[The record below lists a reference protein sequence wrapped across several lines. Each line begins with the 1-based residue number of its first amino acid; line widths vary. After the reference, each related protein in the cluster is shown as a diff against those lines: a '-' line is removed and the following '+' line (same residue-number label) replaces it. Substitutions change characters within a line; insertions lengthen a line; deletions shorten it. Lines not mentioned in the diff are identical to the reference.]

1 MDTKIKEQP
10 YNSLLTKILATR
22 SKESAM
28 LLVSRGLLVLSC
40 IALTILTAS
49 FVEYLAN
56 GDTAFR
62 TFLVVAVSAI
72 SIAAIIFAIPNLLRV
87 VGIKGVPTVNEIAL
101 RIGNYY
107 PNVKDKLGNAIQ
119 LVANAEKAI
128 GSSKTLIAAEAEAVY
143 NETKKLDFDVII
155 DKKNYNKILLFFLAS
170 MFLTVGTFTVSEG
183 MSEALFRIKNY
194 SLSFLPPAPF
204 EITLLTKEQTLL
216 RGTKTE
222 IVIAATG
229 QAPDYVKLYVKE
241 DNQKNYDEF
250 RLKKDGENLYKFE
263 IASIKQNLTFYGE
276 AQWLTSAIVTDIG
289 KITVIDK
296 PMIRSLAG
304 TLRFPAYTK
313 LAAREVNEQ
322 TADIAALVGSN
333 VDFTITA
340 NKKLKNA
347 YIVFEKSMIEISEI
361 ATHSTNARNDSRGK
375 AYRNDSNNEPSLR
388 AEGVAI
394 PQTRTDTIHYP
405 LKINDSKA
413 SGGFRIS
420 QNGFYYFVIEDFDGE
435 KNVNPIKYSVVALSD
450 GAPSIALLFPTTDVQ
465 VTEQAILP
473 MKVAISDDYGF
484 SGLKLYYRLAASRY
498 SSPDKNFTSI
508 SIPITSS
515 EQVIE
520 IAYVWDM
527 NKINIVPEDIYEF
540 YLEVA
545 DNNLTPQTARTQTL
559 MVRLPSLEEVSR
571 EADFSQNQISKELEN
586 IKKETEQL
594 RKNIEDAERELRKKS
609 NEKELDWKQKKQ
621 IEDILQKQSQMQ
633 DKMQQLSNQV
643 EQTAQ
648 QLQQNNMLSP
658 ETMQKYQEL
667 QKLMQEVRSPQLDQL
682 RQMQKDALDQMS
694 PDELRKAMEQ
704 AKFDEEQFR
713 NSIERTMELLKR
725 MQAEQKT
732 DALTKRA
739 EELKHRQDILNQE
752 LNKTNDQNKMNELAK
767 LQDHLQKDLQNLSN
781 DLKDLEK
788 LMQEIG
794 DDMPL
799 QEMKEAM
806 DALDNQGLSEDMEN
820 ASNEMQEGEKNKADK
835 SQKSASSKMG
845 NFANKMRNMK
855 QKMQQENNKEVVR
868 KLQKAIDNLAKI
880 SKQQENAKNQSQRS
894 DANSTRVPEIS
905 EAQAD
910 IFENLHNLAKDLNEI
925 GSKSFAIT
933 PEMANSINNA
943 MRQMPNIMD
952 QLTDRRMQQAAR
964 MQTDAMKNMNAA
976 LAQMQQSLNEMQ
988 NDGGCENGDSSC
1000 SGDGSCGGGNCGQG
1014 GKGKG
1019 KGRGSGFGPGSG
1031 QGGMQQMLQQM
1042 AAEQQALNQQMQ
1054 QMLGGG
1060 QGSTNEGRLSQEQQ
1074 AGMRRLAGEQDR
1086 IGKSM
1091 EELAKEQEDFGGK
1104 PQDRNDSRKL
1114 TNELTKMA
1122 EELKEITAN
1131 ISRGNISPETLQRQE
1146 RILSRMLDATRSIND
1161 RDFERNRESQRGVDI
1176 LRNSPSGIDLSTQE
1190 GKTRAMQE
1198 LMQSLKK
1205 GYTKDYEQIIRQ
1217 YFEAIQR
1224 SY

>member
-1 MDTKIKEQP
+1 MDTKTKEQP

-40 IALTILTAS
+40 IALAILIAS

-62 TFLVVAVSAI
+62 TFLVVAVGAI

-101 RIGNYY
+101 RIGKYY
-107 PNVKDKLGNAIQ
+107 PTVKDKLGNAIQ

-143 NETKKLDFDVII
+143 NDTKKLDFDVII
-155 DKKNYNKILLFFLAS
+155 DKKNYNKILILFLAS

-194 SLSFLPPAPF
+194 SMSFLPPAPF

-222 IVIAATG
+222 IIIAATG

-241 DNQKNYDEF
+241 ENQKNYDEF

-263 IASIKQNLTFYGE
+263 IASIKQNISFYGE

-289 KITVIDK
+289 NFNVVDR

-313 LAAREVNEQ
+313 LAPREINEQ

-347 YIVFEKSMIEISEI
+347 YIVFEKTVID
-361 ATHSTNARNDSRGK
+361 RNDTVSRH
-375 AYRNDSNNEPSLR
+375 SELVSESP
-388 AEGVAI
+388 AETLKQVQGDDVLTHRDDVI
-394 PQTRTDTIHYP
+394 IYP
-405 LKINDSKA
+405 LKITDSKA
-413 SGGFRIS
+413 SGGFRVS

-450 GAPSIALLFPTTDVQ
+450 GSPSIALLFPTTDVQ

-473 MKVAISDDYGF
+473 IKVAISDDYGF
-484 SGLKLYYRLAASRY
+484 SGLKLHYRLAASRY
-498 SSPDKNFTSI
+498 SSPDRDFSSI
-508 SIPITSS
+508 SIPINSP
-515 EQVIE
+515 EQIIE

-571 EADFSQNQISKELEN
+571 EADFSQNQINKELEN

-594 RKNIEDAERELRKKS
+594 KKNIEEAERELRKKS
-609 NEKELDWKQKKQ
+609 NDKELDWKQKKQ
-621 IEDILQKQSQMQ
+621 IEDILQKQSQLQ
-633 DKMQQLSNQV
+633 DKMQQLSEQV

-648 QLQQNNMLSP
+648 QLQQNNMLSQ

-682 RQMQKDALDQMS
+682 RQMQKDALEQMS

-704 AKFDEEQFR
+704 AKFDEDRFR
-713 NSIERTMELLKR
+713 ESIERTMEILKR

-799 QEMKEAM
+799 QEMKDAM
-806 DALDNQGLSEDMEN
+806 DALDNQGLQEDMES
-820 ASNEMQEGEKNKADK
+820 ASKEMKSGEKNKADK
-835 SQKSASSKMG
+835 SQKSASKKMDD
-845 NFANKMRNMK
+845 FAQKMRDMK
-855 QKMQQENNKEVVR
+855 QKMQDDNNKEVIR

-905 EAQAD
+905 EAQAN
-910 IFENLHNLAKDLNEI
+910 ISENLQNLVRDLVEI
-925 GSKSFAIT
+925 GGKSFAIT
-933 PEMANSINNA
+933 QEMANSINDA
-943 MRQMPNIMD
+943 MRSQPNIMD

-964 MQTDAMKNMNAA
+964 MQTEAMKNMNSA

-988 NDGGCENGDSSC
+988 NDGGCENGDNSC
-1000 SGDGSCGGGNCGQG
+1000 SGDGSCGQGNCGQG
-1014 GKGKG
+1014 GQGGKG
-1019 KGRGSGFGPGSG
+1019 QGRGKGSGFGMGAG
-1031 QGGMQQMLQQM
+1031 QGTQQMLQQM

-1054 QMLGGG
+1054 QMMGGSG
-1060 QGSTNEGRLSQEQQ
+1060 QGGTNEGRYSQEQQ
-1074 AGMRRLAGEQDR
+1074 AGMRRIAEEQNR

-1091 EELAKEQEDFGGK
+1091 EELAKEQEDLGGK
-1104 PQDRNDSRKL
+1104 PQDRNDGNKL
-1114 TNELTKMA
+1114 SNELTKMA
-1122 EELKEITAN
+1122 EELKEITAD
-1131 ISRGNISPETLQRQE
+1131 ISRGRITPETLQRQE
-1146 RILSRMLDATRSIND
+1146 RILSRMLDATRSVND
-1161 RDFERNRESQRGVDI
+1161 RDFERNRESQRGIDI

-1198 LMQSLKK
+1198 LMQSIKK

-1224 SY
+1224 GY